1 MVVSTDTWIRA
12 QESVLGACLID
23 DRCVIKVVFSLA
35 ERDFCETYR
44 TIYRAMRELY
54 TTGKAVDPVTILAV
68 IGPQYKDVLVQL
80 MEITPTAAN
89 VEAYVEIVQE
99 QSRILQLRDVGLRL
113 SEINDVAEGNEVLTE
128 AASRTVIDSDDTWSL
143 SDGLH
148 DWMSRYRKKP
158 EYLDW
163 FLPQVKRMLLAEKSD
178 YFILG
183 GRPSSGKSAFAVQAA
198 VYWAVVCGKRVG
210 FFSHETSRE
219 KIMDRLVACAAGV
232 PLKAMK
238 ERALSDQEI
247 DAVCAM
253 STRINEAPLYVIKAA
268 GKTAAQIRDIAL
280 HKHLDIIIVDYL
292 QIVSAKGDTEYTR
305 VTETSMALHIMC
317 QKYGIF
323 CLALSQLSRLKGERP
338 TLEDLRSSG
347 QLEQDADSVL
357 FLHRLNEP
365 EDPRELIIAK
375 NKDGELGTTK
385 LAFNGSKQQFL
396 YIGGGNKPVKPF
408 DYVGYTYR
416 AEGQPCQQ
424 MDMLP
429 DTTAVPWEGMG

>member
-1 MVVSTDTWIRA
+1 MVVSTETWIRA

-23 DRCVIKVVFSLA
+23 DRCVIKIVFALTES
-35 ERDFCETYR
+35 DFCETYR
-44 TIYRAMRELY
+44 TIYRAMHDLY

-68 IGPQYKDVLVQL
+68 IGPQYKDVMAQL

-89 VEAYVEIVQE
+89 VEAYVEIVRE
-99 QSRILQLRDVGLRL
+99 QSRILQLRQVGLRL
-113 SEINDVAEGNEVLTE
+113 NEINDIAEGNEILAA
-128 AASRTVIDSDDTWSL
+128 AASQTVKDSDDIWSL

-148 DWMSRYRKKP
+148 DWMARYQKTP

-163 FLPQVKRMLLAEKSD
+163 FLPQMRRMLLGEKSD
-178 YFILG
+178 YYILG

-198 VYWAVVCGKRVG
+198 VYWAVICRKRVG

-238 ERALSDQEI
+238 ERTLSDKELE
-247 DAVCAM
+247 AVCAM
-253 STRINEAPLYVIKAA
+253 TAKINEAPLYTIKAA

-280 HKHLDIIIVDYL
+280 HKHFDIIIVDYL
-292 QIVSAKGDTEYTR
+292 QIVSAKGDTEYAR
-305 VTETSMALHIMC
+305 VTEVSMALHIMC
-317 QKYGIF
+317 QQYGIF

-347 QLEQDADSVL
+347 QLEQDADAVL
-357 FLHRLNEP
+357 FLHKLNETG
-365 EDPRELIIAK
+365 EPRELIISK

-385 LAFNGSKQQFL
+385 LAFDGSKQQFL
-396 YIGGGNKPVKPF
+396 YIGRGDKPVKAF
-408 DYVGYTYR
+408 DYVNFTYR
-416 AEGQPCQQ
+416 ADEQELEQ
-424 MDMLP
+424 MEMLP
-429 DTTAVPWEGMG
+429 YDTPVPFEH